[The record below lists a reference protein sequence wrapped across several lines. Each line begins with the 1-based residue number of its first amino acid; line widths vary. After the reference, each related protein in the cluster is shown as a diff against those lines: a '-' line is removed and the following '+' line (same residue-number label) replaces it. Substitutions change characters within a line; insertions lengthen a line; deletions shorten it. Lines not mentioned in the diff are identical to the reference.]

1 MGSLAQGKATQAVYA
16 VCYSQLFL
24 LVTFSSNALMG
35 ASAAVTGQNIGAGHP
50 DRANKA
56 VRIAAGFG
64 VSGAALVGLFFFF
77 MPRLLLAIFG
87 MTDPGVVEVGSEL
100 LRVLAI
106 SGLFISVALAYTG
119 GLQGSGDTRSPLYIS
134 IISQVVVPLSICF
147 IIKNVSDLEPIH
159 IWLAILAGHMTRA
172 ALSIGRFMQ
181 GKWRHIVV
189 DIETT
194 KA

>member
-1 MGSLAQGKATQAVYA
+1 V
-16 VCYSQLFL
+16 
-24 LVTFSSNALMG
+24 
-35 ASAAVTGQNIGAGHP
+35 
-50 DRANKA
+50 
-56 VRIAAGFG
+56 
-64 VSGAALVGLFFFF
+64 
-77 MPRLLLAIFG
+77 
-87 MTDPGVVEVGSEL
+87 EL
-100 LRVLAI
+100 LRVLAV
-106 SGLFISVALAYTG
+106 SGLFISTALAYTG

-147 IIKNVSDLEPIH
+147 IIKNVSHLEPIH

-172 ALSIGRFMQ
+172 ALSVGRFLQ